1 MVFDCKDT
9 GKFSFSQTNSVSLQ
23 LNLREIETRINKRIL
38 LASVDSTNNEARRR
52 LDNNDELPEISV
64 IIADE
69 QTSGRG
75 QRGNS
80 WEAEAG
86 KNLLFSIVCHPD
98 FLKASE
104 QFVLSQAMALAVAL
118 TVNEVVVTDEC
129 RVKWPNDIYI
139 GNKKVSGTLIECD
152 LRGSNI
158 ETCIIG
164 TGININQ
171 EVFHSDAPNPVS
183 MAQIAGKEFDREA
196 ILSQI
201 LGRFITIYDVI
212 RQGDADAVRRL
223 YKVWLY
229 RKSGFYKYADANGE
243 FLAEIA
249 DVEKTGHLVLRLE
262 NGELRRY
269 EFKDV
274 KIVI

>member
-38 LASVDSTNNEARRR
+38 LVSVDSTNNEARRR

-104 QFVLSQAMALAVAL
+104 QFVLSQAIALAVAL

>member
-1 MVFDCKDT
+1 
-9 GKFSFSQTNSVSLQ
+9 
-23 LNLREIETRINKRIL
+23 
-38 LASVDSTNNEARRR
+38 
-52 LDNNDELPEISV
+52 
-64 IIADE
+64 
-69 QTSGRG
+69 
-75 QRGNS
+75 
-80 WEAEAG
+80 
-86 KNLLFSIVCHPD
+86 
-98 FLKASE
+98 
-104 QFVLSQAMALAVAL
+104 
-118 TVNEVVVTDEC
+118 
-129 RVKWPNDIYI
+129 
-139 GNKKVSGTLIECD
+139 
-152 LRGSNI
+152 
-158 ETCIIG
+158 
-164 TGININQ
+164 
-171 EVFHSDAPNPVS
+171 